1 MLDKPSPLAEES
13 LAEMTERWIAAFG
26 AALAN
31 GSARALS
38 ELFAADSHW
47 RNLFGVSWHFATFSG
62 QATLVS
68 EWLGRAPKGRA
79 TRFPIDKGALRPP
92 PAGYPAAGW
101 CEGRLLVRDPKG

>member
-1 MLDKPSPLAEES
+1 MPRCAIADGGMTEGRPRPAHAALRRPDGCFAAPGHALRWAPTPSPQETAPMLDKPSPLAEES
-13 LAEMTERWIAAFG
+13 LGETTERWIAAFG

-62 QATLVS
+62 
-68 EWLGRAPKGRA
+68 
-79 TRFPIDKGALRPP
+79 
-92 PAGYPAAGW
+92 
-101 CEGRLLVRDPKG
+101 